1 MQEELRSKSRPNFA
15 HTFVGTLGLRLDKAE
30 GRRARAVAWLGMVT
44 VYYLVDL
51 TVIHSPG
58 TATGASGAMLREVSV
73 WYALTVW
80 MVYYGGII
88 VVLGTPAK
96 RWLADRFGE
105 ARAYLVYE
113 TVLGVVFLNQGFSQ
127 AVLMYAFGS
136 SFPAAIPVWLTW
148 SAGTV
153 LILVGT
159 TFKLWSAHLAGLDTF
174 YCRDMFLDRRID
186 RSDKSAESDE
196 SGLVASG
203 PYRYFRNP
211 MYGIGTVHAYGF
223 ALWCRSVE
231 GLAVAALFQCSIYLF
246 YAVAERPF
254 VNRVYAPCAR
264 SAA

>member
-1 MQEELRSKSRPNFA
+1 MREELRSKSRPNFA

-30 GRRARAVAWLGMVT
+30 GRRTRAAAWLGMVT

-51 TVIHSPG
+51 TVIHSSG
-58 TATGASGAMLREVSV
+58 TTTGASGAMLREVSV

-96 RWLADRFGE
+96 RWLTDRFGE
-105 ARAYLVYE
+105 ERAYLAYE
-113 TVLGVVFLNQGFSQ
+113 IVLGVVFLNQGFSQ

-186 RSDKSAESDE
+186 RSDESDE

-223 ALWCRSVE
+223 ALWCRSIE